1 MAQELRRDQAV
12 RLPNPSAQPFV
23 AALKTCRFFAVL
35 FFWVTMV
42 CVVAYAAAF
51 VATEG
56 IGLYDVPK
64 ADASRPAAEPVLSP
78 AAPLAPAAAPAAP
91 AAPASPAGTSW
102 LPMFES
108 TASAAPMPPNG
119 KTAPARESE
128 EVPGTTPKFFGVPAV
143 PASDAPAKDAPPAA
157 PKTAAVETPKKSVA
171 TVSAEAL
178 REASEAL
185 AAAAKDAETRG
196 EAVAKPEAPAV
207 AERPALSPQQKAQ
220 YYYDVTLNILKPLR
234 VVGVLSS
241 FLLGAT
247 LFLYLQIS
255 LLGRLAGIKQLT
267 SALFFLLLFFATVLP
282 WENIFEGFR
291 VNVFYDF
298 TRLVATHAQRMAG
311 DTGDFW
317 EQAKYFA
324 RFFGL
329 PLVSIL
335 LLAWSG
341 LQFASGYVESVVA
354 NE

>member
-42 CVVAYAAAF
+42 CVVVYAAAF
-51 VATEG
+51 VSAEWV
-56 IGLYDVPK
+56 GLYDVPK
-64 ADASRPAAEPVLSP
+64 IEAAPSP
-78 AAPLAPAAAPAAP
+78 AAPSPAAPAPAAP
-91 AAPASPAGTSW
+91 APTATPEAPASTSW
-102 LPMFES
+102 LPMLEN
-108 TASAAPMPPNG
+108 TASAAPMPPSA
-119 KTAPARESE
+119 KSAPSKEESE
-128 EVPGTTPKFFGVPAV
+128 DV
-143 PASDAPAKDAPPAA
+143 PASPAGGAAKEA
-157 PKTAAVETPKKSVA
+157 PKAAAVETPKKVAPVTSVESLKE
-171 TVSAEAL
+171 V
-178 REASEAL
+178 REAV
-185 AAAAKDAETRG
+185 AAAAKDAETKG
-196 EAVAKPEAPAV
+196 EAVAKPETPATEKPV
-207 AERPALSPQQKAQ
+207 LTPEQKAQ
-220 YYYDVTLNILKPLR
+220 HYYDVTLNILRPLR

-241 FLLGAT
+241 FLLGVT
-247 LFLYLQIS
+247 LFLYLQIA
-255 LLGRLAGIKQLT
+255 LLGRLAGIRQLT

-298 TRLVATHAQRMAG
+298 TRLVAAHMQRLAG
-311 DTGDFW
+311 ETGDFW

-324 RFFGL
+324 RFLGL
-329 PLVSIL
+329 PLVSIV

>member
-42 CVVAYAAAF
+42 SVVAYAAAF
-51 VATEG
+51 VTTEWV
-56 IGLYDVPK
+56 GLYDVPK
-64 ADASRPAAEPVLSP
+64 VDASQPAEPKPAAE
-78 AAPLAPAAAPAAP
+78 PAAP
-91 AAPASPAGTSW
+91 AAPVTPAAPAATPAAPAGTSW
-102 LPMFES
+102 LPVFES
-108 TASAAPMPPNG
+108 AAWAAP
-119 KTAPARESE
+119 APAGATSAPGKES
-128 EVPGTTPKFFGVPAV
+128 GDVPAA
-143 PASDAPAKDAPPAA
+143 PAGAAPAKDTPKAA
-157 PKTAAVETPKKSVA
+157 SVETPKKAAPAAPVDA
-171 TVSAEAL
+171 TKGATEA
-178 REASEAL
+178 A

-207 AERPALSPQQKAQ
+207 TEKPALTPQQKAQ
-220 YYYDVTLNILKPLR
+220 HYYDVTINILKPLR

-241 FLLGAT
+241 FLLTVT
-247 LFLYLQIS
+247 LFLYLQIA

-298 TRLVATHAQRMAG
+298 ARLVAAHAQRMAG
-311 DTGDFW
+311 ETGDFW

-329 PLVSIL
+329 PLISIA

>member
-42 CVVAYAAAF
+42 CVVVYAAAF
-51 VATEG
+51 VSTEWV
-56 IGLYDVPK
+56 GLYDVPK
-64 ADASRPAAEPVLSP
+64 IEVAPSP
-78 AAPLAPAAAPAAP
+78 AAPTPVAPAPAAP
-91 AAPASPAGTSW
+91 APAATPEAPASTSW
-102 LPMFES
+102 LPMLEN
-108 TASAAPMPPNG
+108 TALAAPMPPSA
-119 KTAPARESE
+119 KSAPSKEESE
-128 EVPGTTPKFFGVPAV
+128 DVPRGTPTFFGVPAV
-143 PASDAPAKDAPPAA
+143 PAGGAAKEATKA
-157 PKTAAVETPKKSVA
+157 AAVETPKKVVPATSVESLKE
-171 TVSAEAL
+171 V
-178 REASEAL
+178 REAV
-185 AAAAKDAETRG
+185 AAAAKDAETKG
-196 EAVAKPEAPAV
+196 EVVAKPETPA
-207 AERPALSPQQKAQ
+207 AEKPVMTPEQKAQ
-220 YYYDVTLNILKPLR
+220 HYYDVTLNILRPLR

-241 FLLGAT
+241 FLLGMT
-247 LFLYLQIS
+247 LFLYLQIA

-298 TRLVATHAQRMAG
+298 TRLVAVHMQRLAG

-324 RFFGL
+324 RFLGL
-329 PLVSIL
+329 PLVSIV